1 MTAATLAGAVALT
14 VLLWWGATGLI
25 TRLVRRDPRSY
36 PTLLAASSVIA
47 VLGLAALVQVRDD
60 TRAAAAVAGFC
71 AALAPWS
78 WIEVTFLTGAI
89 TGPVRALPVGIRRRG
104 WRHALAALRAILW
117 HELAIVALA
126 AAVALL
132 TAGHPNAIGL
142 ATLLVL
148 WVLRSSAK
156 LNLFLGVRNL
166 GESFLP
172 AHLAHL
178 LDYLHHR
185 RMNAL
190 LPFSLLGGSLLAVWL
205 ATHAAAAGSPV
216 DAVGYT
222 MVATLAALGVLEH
235 LLMVA
240 PLPPEML
247 WGERPVPPRSPAG
260 EPPP

>member
-1 MTAATLAGAVALT
+1 MGTATLVGAVALT
-14 VLLWWGATGLI
+14 VLLWWGSTGLI
-25 TRLVRRDPRSY
+25 TRLVRRDTSTY
-36 PTLLAASSVIA
+36 PTLLAATSIVA
-47 VLGLAALVQVRDD
+47 LLGLAVLVGVRDD
-60 TRAAAAVAGFC
+60 TGAPAALAGFC
-71 AALAPWS
+71 AALALWS

-89 TGPVRALPVGIRRRG
+89 TGPMRALPVGMPRRG

-117 HELAIVALA
+117 HELAIVALT

-132 TAGHPNAIGL
+132 TAGRPNAIGL

-166 GESFLP
+166 GEGFLP

-190 LPFSLLGGSLLAVWL
+190 LPFSLLGGALLAAWL
-205 ATHAAAAGSPV
+205 AACVATASSPA

-222 MVATLAALGVLEH
+222 MIASLATLGVLEH
-235 LLMVA
+235 LLMVV

-247 WGERPVPPRSPAG
+247 WGQRPLPPRATAG

>member
-14 VLLWWGATGLI
+14 VLLWWGSTGLI
-25 TRLVRRDPRSY
+25 SNLVRGDPRSY
-36 PTLLAASSVIA
+36 PTLLAATSVVAVVGLA
-47 VLGLAALVQVRDD
+47 VLGVLRDEQ
-60 TRAAAAVAGFC
+60 TAVAAVAGFC
-71 AALAPWS
+71 AALALWS

-89 TGPVRALPVGIRRRG
+89 TGPFRALPAGVRRRG

-117 HELAIVALA
+117 HEIAIIAVA
-126 AAVALL
+126 AAAALL
-132 TAGHPNAIGL
+132 TAGRPNTIGL
-142 ATLLVL
+142 AALLVL

-166 GESFLP
+166 GEGFLP
-172 AHLAHL
+172 GHLAHL

-205 ATHAAAAGSPV
+205 ASRAAAASTPV
-216 DAVGYT
+216 DTVGYT

-240 PLPPEML
+240 PLPPESL
-247 WGERPVPPRSPAG
+247 WGRRPVPPRGTAG

>member
-1 MTAATLAGAVALT
+1 MAVATLAGAVALT
-14 VLLWWGATGLI
+14 VLLWWGATGVI
-25 TRLVRRDPRSY
+25 AQLVRRGSATY
-36 PTLLAASSVIA
+36 PTLIAATSVVA
-47 VLGLAALVQVRDD
+47 VLGFAVLIAVREDTGAPAAL
-60 TRAAAAVAGFC
+60 AGFC
-71 AALAPWS
+71 AALALWS

-89 TGPVRALPVGIRRRG
+89 TGPVRALPPGLPRRG
-104 WRHALAALRAILW
+104 WRHALAAVRAILW
-117 HELAIVALA
+117 HEIAIIALA
-126 AAVALL
+126 VAVALL

-166 GESFLP
+166 GEGFLP

-178 LDYLHHR
+178 LQYLHHR

-190 LPFSLLGGSLLAVWL
+190 WPFSLIGGAALAVWL
-205 ATHAAAAGSPV
+205 AMQAAAAASPA

-222 MVATLAALGVLEH
+222 MIATLAALGVLEH

-240 PLPPEML
+240 PLPPEAL
-247 WGERPVPPRSPAG
+247 WGRRPPPPRATVG